1 MSFSETIHIVFA
13 IDERYVQHCA
23 VTITSIF
30 ENSAADKISISILY
44 NDINNE
50 LKEKLEKYIHT
61 FTSNVQFILTRNECL
76 KNFPVSK
83 HITLA
88 TYYRILLP
96 KLLDK
101 EIKKV
106 LFLDCDLIIKKDIR
120 LLWNIDISK
129 YSHAAV
135 LESGMDSNH
144 KKLIGIAE
152 NAPYFNAG
160 VMLINLEYWRNYNL
174 LERAKQYTKN
184 NLRYIKYWDQ
194 DILNFIFQ
202 SQWLEIHP
210 IWNSTEIVFMSYE
223 WKIRKFGD
231 LKCIELANAKEE
243 PGIIHFT
250 GSDKPWH
257 YYNNHP
263 CKQEYYKYLDKTPW
277 RNFKPNKTI
286 FLIVKAFKK
295 KNIYLL
301 RKLMAS
307 LKY

>member
-1 MSFSETIHIVFA
+1 MNFSETIHIVFA

-44 NDINNE
+44 NDISNE
-50 LKEKLEKYIHT
+50 LKEKLEQYIHI
-61 FTSNVQFILTRNECL
+61 FTSNVQFILTSNESL
-76 KNFPVSK
+76 RKFPVSK

-88 TYYRILLP
+88 TYYRLLLP
-96 KLLDK
+96 ELLDK
-101 EIKKV
+101 KIKKV

-120 LLWNIDISK
+120 LLWNVDISE

-135 LESGMDSNH
+135 LENGMDSTH

-152 NAPYFNAG
+152 YASYFNAG
-160 VMLINLEYWRNYNL
+160 VMLINLEYWRSYNL
-174 LERAKQYTKN
+174 LERAEQYIKN
-184 NLRYIKYWDQ
+184 NSRYIKYWDQ

-223 WKIRKFGD
+223 WKNRKFD
-231 LKCIELANAKEE
+231 NLKCTELTKAREE
-243 PGIIHFT
+243 PAIIHFT
-250 GSDKPWH
+250 GSNKPWH

-277 RNFKPNKTI
+277 RNFKPIKTP
-286 FLIVKAFKK
+286 FLIIKEFSKK
-295 KNIYLL
+295 HLNSM
-301 RKLMAS
+301 RKFMTL